1 MIHEQEERDI
11 PAALFLL
18 STRCSAVEIVTA
30 PVSLLAIS
38 LLATRRRGAMF
49 LACE

>member
-18 STRCSAVEIVTA
+18 VIGPPSGANPHGCLDGAQI
-30 PVSLLAIS
+30 
-38 LLATRRRGAMF
+38 RRVRDHRSRLGERG
-49 LACE
+49 